1 MRLARVT
8 AAMVRSIFIMD
19 SSGVVTCGLTPAG
32 VNLFK
37 GFARFSQMEGEGRRA
52 PGAERVGGATH

>member
-32 VNLFK
+32 ANLFK
-37 GFARFSQMEGEGRRA
+37 EVAIREQMEEEGRRT
-52 PGAERVGGATH
+52 PGAERVGRPTP